1 MYCPKCATENG
12 DGSKF
17 CRRCGSNIALVPQA
31 LSGMLPEAR
40 ESDEAAKAN
49 NVAVKVENGI
59 KKTLIGLCFAL
70 AAMVMLLSR
79 RQEWWGML
87 IPAAILIGKGMS
99 QILAVRYLKNA
110 GLLAAPKMP
119 QPSPTGELDQTP
131 RRLLETPT
139 PPSITEQ
146 TTRHMNQPAQDRQ

>member
-17 CRRCGSNIALVPQA
+17 CRKCGSNIALVPQA
-31 LSGMLPEAR
+31 MSGMLADVL
-40 ESDEAAKAN
+40 ESDEAVKAN
-49 NVAVKVENGI
+49 NVAVKFENGI

-79 RQEWWGML
+79 NPSGWAML

-99 QILAVRYLKNA
+99 QILALRYLKHA
-110 GLLAAPKMP
+110 GLLPAPKES
-119 QPSPTGELDQTP
+119 QSSPTGTLDQN
-131 RRLLETPT
+131 RQQFLDASI
-139 PPSITEQ
+139 PPSVTEQ

>member
-1 MYCPKCATENG
+1 M
-12 DGSKF
+12 
-17 CRRCGSNIALVPQA
+17 
-31 LSGMLPEAR
+31 SGRLPDAR

-70 AAMVMLLSR
+70 VAMVMLFSR
-79 RQEWWGML
+79 KPEGWAML

-99 QILAVRYLKNA
+99 QILALRYLKYA
-110 GLLAAPKMP
+110 GLLTAPKAS
-119 QPSPTGELDQTP
+119 QPSPTGELDQTSQ
-131 RRLLETPT
+131 RLLDPPI